1 MLFKEEVEQKLIHEI
16 IDIRTEHSEAK
27 LYTYIMNNSPEIDSS
42 RKRPTI
48 IICPGGGYEFTSDR
62 EAEPIAIRMNA
73 MGFNACVLRYSV
85 RPATFPTALLELSM
99 AVALIRKNAEQWNV
113 DVNKVIVAGFS
124 AGGHLAASLGV
135 FWHRSFLSE
144 SLGISNEEIKPNGI
158 LLSYP
163 VISSGTYAHKGSFIA
178 LLGENYDTLLHDVSL
193 EKQVST
199 DTPPTFLWHTYTDNA
214 VPVENSF
221 LFASALL
228 NNKVPLEMH
237 IYPKGVHGLSLGTEE
252 TKGKDNELTLQ
263 PEVSNWIEMAGL
275 WVKGL

>member
-1 MLFKEEVEQKLIHEI
+1 MIHEI

-27 LYTYIMNNSPEIDSS
+27 LYTYILNNSPEIDSN

-73 MGFNACVLRYSV
+73 MGFNAFVLRYSV
-85 RPATFPTALLELSM
+85 RPATFPIALLELSM
-99 AVALIRKNAEQWNV
+99 AIVLIRKNSDQWNV
-113 DVNKVIVAGFS
+113 DINKIIVAGFS

-135 FWHRSFLSE
+135 FWNKSFLSE
-144 SLGISNEEIKPNGI
+144 SLGISNEEIKPNGL

-163 VISSGTYAHKGSFIA
+163 VITSGVYAHRGSFIA
-178 LLGENYDTLLHDVSL
+178 LLEENYDSLLQNVSL

-199 DTPPTFLWHTYTDNA
+199 DTPPTFLWHTYTDEA

-228 NNKVPLEMH
+228 KNKVPLELH
-237 IYPKGVHGLSLGTEE
+237 IYPKGEHGLSLGTEE
-252 TKGKDNELTLQ
+252 TKGKDSELTLQ
-263 PEVSNWIEMAGL
+263 PEVANWIEMAGI
-275 WVKGL
+275 WIKGL